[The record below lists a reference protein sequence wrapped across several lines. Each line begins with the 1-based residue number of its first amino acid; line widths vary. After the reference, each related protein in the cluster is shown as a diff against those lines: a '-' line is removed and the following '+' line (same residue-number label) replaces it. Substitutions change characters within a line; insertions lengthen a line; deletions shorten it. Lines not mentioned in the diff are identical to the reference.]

1 MTCASAPLTSLQTL
15 AAKWRVIG
23 LLALAFA
30 RLLRRYE
37 DGYKPGTAELAAQ
50 LELAARTAQILIV
63 REIRETFEEHPPQS
77 AADDKAL
84 AYLRLIATCLLAL
97 TNVAG
102 NIRQRA
108 LSALGWMGANI
119 RSGNRERFQG
129 IAQSVPDIPFL
140 DSG

>member
-1 MTCASAPLTSLQTL
+1 M
-15 AAKWRVIG
+15 V
-23 LLALAFA
+23 ALAFA

-50 LELAARTAQILIV
+50 LELAARAAQILIV
-63 REIRETFEEHPPQS
+63 QEIRETFEEHPPQS

-97 TNVAG
+97 THVAG

-108 LSALGWMGANI
+108 LSALGWMRADIPSMNQ
-119 RSGNRERFQG
+119 ERLQG
-129 IAQSVPDIPFL
+129 IGRPVRNIPFL